1 MRECTRSSLRISHA
15 PGNIRETLLAFIF
28 IIFII
33 YYLLFNFPVSQCSE
47 RFALP
52 PGVSSAAFFGQNKLL
67 AERTATATLNTS
79 HSDIAGDHQPRCAV
93 WLSRQTPSMIGKS
106 PMTATMPHR
115 LPHTL
120 PMLFQLIQL

>member
-1 MRECTRSSLRISHA
+1 MRERTRSSLRISHA

-47 RFALP
+47 RLALP

-115 LPHTL
+115 LPLTL